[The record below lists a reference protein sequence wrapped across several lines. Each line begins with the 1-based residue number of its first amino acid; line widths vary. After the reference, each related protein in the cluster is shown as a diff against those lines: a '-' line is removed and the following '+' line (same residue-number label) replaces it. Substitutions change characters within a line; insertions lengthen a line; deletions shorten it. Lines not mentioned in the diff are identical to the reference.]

1 MILSD
6 GPNGS
11 FLIRDETG
19 HPIAGGG
26 KSFGG
31 IWCWWS
37 VTTDRKRVSA
47 DGRDDAIRRALA
59 SIGKGLKT

>member
-6 GPNGS
+6 GPHGS

-19 HPIAGGG
+19 HVIAGGG

-31 IWCWWS
+31 VWCWWS
-37 VTTDRKRVSA
+37 KATACKRVRAEDRA
-47 DGRDDAIRRALA
+47 DAVAQAWA
-59 SIGKGLKT
+59 SIGKGSRT